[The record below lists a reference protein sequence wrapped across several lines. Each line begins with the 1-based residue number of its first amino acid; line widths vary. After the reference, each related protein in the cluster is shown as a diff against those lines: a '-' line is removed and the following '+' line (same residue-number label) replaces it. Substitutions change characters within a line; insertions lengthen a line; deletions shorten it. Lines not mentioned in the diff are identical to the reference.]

1 MLLGFSAACTPSSFC
16 GSAHGRPSWGVLSP
30 LAELPSARSLPGQHR
45 TGRPQPH
52 SDVHSHKAAPHHC
65 SAPAFQPLSGALLS
79 LQGNQRRDWRPSL
92 PHVLLVSGLRASLCR
107 DTGSSPPSHSGPA
120 GACRNHS
127 VPVGEA
133 TMRSDGT
140 FRQKHS
146 HRRTRAFPR
155 HPAAS
160 WRRHS
165 EGDTAALGLPGACAG
180 GALTQPA

>member
-1 MLLGFSAACTPSSFC
+1 MVSRQRALPAPSV
-16 GSAHGRPSWGVLSP
+16 GQPTAV
-30 LAELPSARSLPGQHR
+30 LPGASCPR
-45 TGRPQPH
+45 WPSFPLPGPSLVSTGLGGPSLIPMFTATRQP
-52 SDVHSHKAAPHHC
+52 PHHC

-107 DTGSSPPSHSGPA
+107 DTGSNPPSHSGPA
-120 GACRNHS
+120 GACRNRS

-133 TMRSDGT
+133 TTRSDGT